1 MKTKSAQIS
10 RICDW
15 RISRNGRKQML
26 TPENT
31 ESAAVDES
39 HKQYYRSN
47 CARDNPEK
55 KFEDP
60 TFLQANA
67 KCASVT

>member
-1 MKTKSAQIS
+1 
-10 RICDW
+10 
-15 RISRNGRKQML
+15 ML